1 MNTYMKEQI
10 LNMINLTQSYENA
23 CKLAALQ
30 KDGIINKEEA
40 KTLQKIEKA
49 TDRYIKEL
57 RKIIKE

>member
-1 MNTYMKEQI
+1 MNIYMKEQI
-10 LNMINLTQSYENA
+10 LNMINITQSYENA

-30 KDGIINKEEA
+30 KDVIINKEEA